1 MVCEGLQFRMMR
13 QKVGHKRMR
22 LGILKAGGKKYEC
35 EGKKGIYSTPWPD
48 QLNFLKINRVVVRNA
63 AL

>member
-22 LGILKAGGKKYEC
+22 LGIVKAGGKKYEC
-35 EGKKGIYSTPWPD
+35 EGKMGIYSTSWPD
-48 QLNFLKINRVVVRNA
+48 QLNF
-63 AL
+63 